1 MYFIRTSDDT
11 WMPCGPKQSG
21 AVQTTMQDLAAQ
33 GLASKVDAL
42 YTNASEMYILS
53 SMLIAFAFLFSN
65 YFLGALG
72 SYEIDFMQCINKI

>member
-11 WMPCGPKQSG
+11 WMPCGSKQSG
-21 AVQTTMQDLAAQ
+21 AIQTTMQDLDAK

-53 SMLIAFAFLFSN
+53 SMLITFAFFFQIIFLGHWDLMKLTLFSV
-65 YFLGALG
+65 
-72 SYEIDFMQCINKI
+72 